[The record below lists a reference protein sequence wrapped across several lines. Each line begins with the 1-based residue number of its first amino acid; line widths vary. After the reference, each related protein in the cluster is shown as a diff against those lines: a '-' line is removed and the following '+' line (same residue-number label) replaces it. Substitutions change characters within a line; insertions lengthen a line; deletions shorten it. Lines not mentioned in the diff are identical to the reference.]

1 MGWLFPEQALVGSMV
16 GFLWHGIALDLDR
29 AGKERGGGKA
39 PPLMTSWLP
48 MPTNRSQSIWGGLY
62 VFV

>member
-29 AGKERGGGKA
+29 AGQGEAGK
-39 PPLMTSWLP
+39 
-48 MPTNRSQSIWGGLY
+48 RRR
-62 VFV
+62 